1 MMKKYFYKLKEMIL
15 KNQFDKSLRVSVVS
29 LILCLFSTIL
39 TLSFGNLPLTKLFL
53 SLLIVFYI
61 TIVILV
67 YDS

>member
-1 MMKKYFYKLKEMIL
+1 MKKYFNELKETIL
-15 KNQFDKSLRVSVVS
+15 KNQFGKSLRISVIS
-29 LILCLFSTIL
+29 LILCLFGIIL
-39 TLSFGNLPLTKLFL
+39 ALGFGNLPLTKLFL

>member
-1 MMKKYFYKLKEMIL
+1 MKKCFNELKETIL
-15 KNQFDKSLRVSVVS
+15 KNQFGKSLRISVIS
-29 LILCLFSTIL
+29 LILCLFGIIL
-39 TLSFGNLPLTKLFL
+39 ALGFGNLPLTKLFL

>member
-1 MMKKYFYKLKEMIL
+1 MKKYFNELKETIL
-15 KNQFDKSLRVSVVS
+15 KNQFGKSLSVSVIS

-39 TLSFGNLPLTKLFL
+39 ALGFGNLPLTKLFL

-67 YDS
+67 YNS

>member
-1 MMKKYFYKLKEMIL
+1 MKKCFNELKETIL
-15 KNQFDKSLRVSVVS
+15 KNQFGKSLRISVIS
-29 LILCLFSTIL
+29 LILCLFGTIL
-39 TLSFGNLPLTKLFL
+39 ALGFGNLPLTKLFL